1 MIPLALDLFSRSRV
15 ALAWWLVGMLSMTAY
30 VVGVYDSLR
39 GVDTLKQLY
48 DQYPAAIRELF
59 GDTDISTIQGWIHLE
74 LLSWMPLVLGI
85 YGGIFAAGNISR
97 EAEQHTIDFILGL
110 PVSRIQFIGSR
121 IVVGL
126 VNLGIICAIVWLLLV
141 VGVAATGHSPV
152 AGRFAL
158 ALLNAYLL
166 GAALFCGYVL
176 IATFIDEQAPL
187 IGIAIGFTL
196 VLYIATGVLKTA
208 DAPPFIRWVSPF
220 EQYQSAA
227 IISGGAPPYAAFT
240 VLIAGAF
247 AAGGAAIYW
256 YNRRDLVA

>member
-1 MIPLALDLFSRSRV
+1 MA
-15 ALAWWLVGMLSMTAY
+15 SMTVY
-30 VVGVYDSLR
+30 VVGVYDSLG
-39 GVDTLKQLY
+39 GVETLKELY

-59 GDTDISTIQGWIHLE
+59 GETDISTIQGWIHLE
-74 LLSWMPLVLGI
+74 LLSWMPLVLGM

-110 PVSRIQFIGSR
+110 PVSRTQFVGSR
-121 IVVGL
+121 IIVGL
-126 VNLGIICAIVWLLLV
+126 VNLGLISSLVWFLLV

-166 GAALFCGYVL
+166 GASLFCGYIL
-176 IATFIDEQAPL
+176 IATFIDEQAPV

-208 DAPPFIRWVSPF
+208 DAPVFIRWISPF

-227 IISGGAPPYAAFT
+227 IISGDAPPYVAFV
-240 VLIAGAF
+240 VLIAGAL
-247 AAGGAAIYW
+247 AAGAAAVYW
-256 YNRRDLVA
+256 YNRRDLV